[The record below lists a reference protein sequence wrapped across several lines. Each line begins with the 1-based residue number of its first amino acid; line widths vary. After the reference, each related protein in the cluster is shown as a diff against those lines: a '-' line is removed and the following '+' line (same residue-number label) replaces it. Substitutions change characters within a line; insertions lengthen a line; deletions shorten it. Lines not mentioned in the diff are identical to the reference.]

1 MIGVRRLRWCGGVE
15 RLQRAAHDRG
25 PGAHAIEWAA
35 RMRANLAAAV
45 LDVFLFGLAF
55 GGSFLMRYTASA
67 PRVAWTHFLQFM
79 PIAAAVL
86 LACNAFGGLYGQIWR
101 HASIVEARRLIV
113 ACAVVTGI
121 LAVILLAGPRMIPLS
136 VLVSGMTL
144 YALLAGAARFQAR
157 LFGVRRRAANLAS
170 VRVLLV
176 GAGETGAM
184 LVREMKAARGSRVPV
199 GFLDDESRKHH
210 RNLLGVPVLGP
221 ISDLARHVA
230 DLRVD
235 EVILAIAA
243 SDQQLRARVSELAE
257 QADVP
262 LRVVPRVGDL
272 VHGKIGLSDVRDLRI
287 DDLLGRPPVDIDL
300 DAVRALVQGKRVL
313 ITGAGGSIGSEI
325 ARQVAGFNPAQLL
338 LLDHDETHLFDACR
352 TIRRDGVVVQ
362 LLADVRQRAI
372 VNRIFDLHR
381 PQMVFHAAAHKHV
394 PLLEKHPSEAVRT
407 NVCGTDNLVD
417 AALAVGVERFVF
429 ISTDKAVRPSS
440 VMGASK
446 RLAEHIVLSSATQGA
461 NYCAVRFGNV
471 LGSRGSVVPTF
482 LDQIAQGGPVTVTDA
497 RMTRFFMTIPEAVEL
512 VLQAASLAHG
522 GEVFMLDMG
531 EPVSIRVLAER
542 LIRLRG
548 RRPGT
553 DVPIRV
559 TGIRPGEKIAEELHA
574 PEEQTYPTAH
584 RSIVRLSPKP
594 LPAATLGKAVTSL
607 NVLADE
613 ARDEQARTLLFDL
626 AAGRISRH
634 ENGLLALRHRRRAG
648 DVEGYAKGPVPIGS
662 PRTDHPYRRTTD
674 IAVDIA
680 AQSPPGHPA
689 ALRVVHTES
698 S

>member
-1 MIGVRRLRWCGGVE
+1 
-15 RLQRAAHDRG
+15 
-25 PGAHAIEWAA
+25 
-35 RMRANLAAAV
+35 MRANLAAAV
-45 LDVFLFGLAF
+45 LDICLFGLAF
-55 GGSFLMRYTASA
+55 GGSFLMRYTANA
-67 PRVAWTHFLQFM
+67 PRTAWHDFLGFM
-79 PIAAAVL
+79 PIAIAVL
-86 LACNAFGGLYGQIWR
+86 LVCNALGGLYGQIWR
-101 HASIVEARRLIV
+101 HASIVEARRLV
-113 ACAVVTGI
+113 AACAVVTAI
-121 LAVILLAGPRMIPLS
+121 LAGVLVVGPRMVPLS

-157 LFGVRRRAANLAS
+157 LFGVRRRAASLAS

-184 LVREMKAARGSRVPV
+184 LVREMKADRGSRVPV
-199 GFLDDESRKHH
+199 AFLDDDPRKQR

-221 ISDLARHVA
+221 ISELAHHA
-230 DLRVD
+230 TKLRVD
-235 EVILAIAA
+235 EVLLAITT
-243 SDQQLRARVSELAE
+243 SDQRVRARVSELAE

-325 ARQVAGFNPAQLL
+325 ARQVAGFNPAKLL
-338 LLDHDETHLFDACR
+338 LLDHDETHLFDTCR
-352 TIRRDGVVVQ
+352 VIRRHDIVVQ

-372 VNRIFDLHR
+372 VNRIFDRHR

-429 ISTDKAVRPSS
+429 ISTDKAVRPTS

-446 RLAEHIVLSSATQGA
+446 RLAEHVVLSSATQGA

-482 LDQIAQGGPVTVTDA
+482 LDQIAQGGPVTITDA

-512 VLQAASLAHG
+512 VLQAASLAGG

-531 EPVSIRVLAER
+531 EPVKIRVLAER

-559 TGIRPGEKIAEELHA
+559 TGIRPGEKLTEELHA
-574 PEEQTYPTAH
+574 PEEQTHPTTH

-594 LPAATLGKAVTSL
+594 LPAATLSKAVASL
-607 NVLADE
+607 NLLAEE

-634 ENGLLALRHRRRAG
+634 KDGLLTLRHRRRAS
-648 DVEGYAKGPVPIGS
+648 DIDGYAAESETGS
-662 PRTDHPYRRTTD
+662 SQVNHPYRRTTD
-674 IAVDIA
+674 IALTAGATYPTPRIV
-680 AQSPPGHPA
+680 Q
-689 ALRVVHTES
+689 TES

>member
-1 MIGVRRLRWCGGVE
+1 MDTSASDRGSISRLS
-15 RLQRAAHDRG
+15 QRAARWRTN
-25 PGAHAIEWAA
+25 I
-35 RMRANLAAAV
+35 AAAF
-45 LDVFLFGLAF
+45 LDVVLCCFAF
-55 GGSFLMRYTASA
+55 GCAFLLRYTAAA
-67 PRVAWTHFLQFM
+67 PHTAWNDFLRFM
-79 PIAAAVL
+79 PVVLGVL
-86 LACNAFGGLYGQIWR
+86 LFCNAATGLYGQIWQ
-101 HASIVEARRLIV
+101 HASIVEARRLVLAGAIV
-113 ACAVVTGI
+113 ALVLSIT
-121 LAVILLAGPRMIPLS
+121 LLAGPRMIPLS
-136 VLVSGMTL
+136 VLISGITL
-144 YALLAGAARFQAR
+144 YLLLAGAARFQAR
-157 LFGVRRRAANLAS
+157 LFGVRRRATNLGS

-184 LVREMKAARGSRVPV
+184 LVREMKADRGPRVPI
-199 GFLDDESRKHH
+199 GFLDDDPRKHRRH
-210 RNLLGVPVLGP
+210 LLGVPVLGS
-221 ISDLARHVA
+221 IDDLPTQAVTHRA
-230 DLRVD
+230 D

-243 SDQQLRARVSELAE
+243 RDSGVHRRVSELAE

-272 VHGKIGLSDVRDLRI
+272 VHGKVGLSDVRDLRI

-300 DAVRALVQGKRVL
+300 EAVHRLVRGKRVL

-325 ARQVAGFNPAQLL
+325 ARQVAGFDPSQLL

-352 TIRRDGVVVQ
+352 TLRHPSVVQ

-372 VNRIFDLHR
+372 VNQIFAQYR
-381 PQMVFHAAAHKHV
+381 PEMVFHAAAHKHV

-417 AALAVGVERFVF
+417 ASLAVGVERFVF

-446 RLAEHIVLSSATQGA
+446 RLAEHIVLSSATRGA

-482 LDQIAQGGPVTVTDA
+482 LDQIAQGGPVTITDA
-497 RMTRFFMTIPEAVEL
+497 RMTRFFMTIPEAVQL
-512 VLQAASLAHG
+512 VLQAAALADG

-531 EPVSIRVLAER
+531 EPVSIRALAER

-559 TGIRPGEKIAEELHA
+559 VGIRPGEKLTEELHA
-574 PEEQTYPTAH
+574 PEEDTHPTAH
-584 RSIVRLSPKP
+584 SSIVRLSPTP
-594 LPAATLGKAVTSL
+594 LPAKTLGKAVDSL

-626 AAGRISRH
+626 AAGRIARH
-634 ENGLLALRHRRRAG
+634 EEGLLTLRHRRRASDRG
-648 DVEGYAKGPVPIGS
+648 EPATVTAPEGSG
-662 PRTDHPYRRTTD
+662 RRNHPNRRTSD
-674 IAVDIA
+674 IGTPTAVAYPI
-680 AQSPPGHPA
+680 P
-689 ALRVVHTES
+689 RVTTES
-698 S
+698 